1 MSQQV
6 TLSEILRKLGVS
18 TEFETKL
25 NNVPTPEDRES
36 TLTELFDAVK
46 RQQRE
51 LILNDPDF
59 VNTQSVQ
66 RDEMHK
72 RITGEIAG
80 TVESYLRD
88 SLGIDTEFIRTN
100 GGWKGALKAYSEQ
113 KVKPASKQ
121 AEEYERMITQLRD
134 EVRKYNEEI
143 LPKVQSEAQHQVMAF
158 KTRTLLGGELNRY
171 KLNVP
176 TTLHD
181 ETVGF
186 IERKL
191 QEMNLRTQVNA
202 NGRLDIVTASGTK
215 PTNKDGSAF
224 LTTEGILENVLK
236 EAQLLATSN
245 AAGDGSVPNAMVTEK
260 KVERKE
266 LPYQGLPGLRKA
278 EANAAR
284 LSENSQ

>member
-1 MSQQV
+1 MSQIS
-6 TLSEILRKLGVS
+6 LNEILRKLGVS

-25 NNVPTPEDRES
+25 NDVPTPEDREKV
-36 TLTELFDAVK
+36 LTDFFDAVK

-51 LILNDPDF
+51 LILNDPEF
-59 VNTQSVQ
+59 VNSLNSQK
-66 RDEMHK
+66 DEMHK

-80 TVESYLRD
+80 TVESYLRE
-88 SLGIDTEFIRTN
+88 SLGIDTDFIKSN

-121 AEEYERMITQLRD
+121 AEEYERMINQLRD

-143 LPKVQSEAQHQVMAF
+143 LPKVQSEAQQQVMAF

-176 TTLHD
+176 PTLHD

-202 NGRLDIVTASGTK
+202 NGRLDIVTAAGTK

-245 AAGDGSVPNAMVTEK
+245 AAGDGGVPNAIVTEK
-260 KVERKE
+260 KMEQKQ
-266 LPYQGLPGLRKA
+266 LPYGNLPGLRKA

-284 LSENSQ
+284 LSETQ